1 MANLGKN
8 ISLVK
13 YAKVPMVE
21 HNNVHPK
28 TDFEPI
34 TKIWEDMLEF
44 FYEIARIIIVKSVS
58 LLKNINLF

>member
-1 MANLGKN
+1 M
-8 ISLVK
+8 VK
-13 YAKVPMVE
+13 YAKAPMVE
-21 HNNVHPK
+21 HSNVHPK